1 MKRISVVVLSVLLAG
16 CASFGQGLVIS
27 GTTLKAVAD
36 QFVSVADV
44 YKQGCDVTKII
55 PKDQCQGFRTFGLRF
70 QQTYPLT
77 VASWEVARRAGDNA
91 AAGAAEKIINQLVED
106 LSALAV
112 QGINAFQ
119 GAK

>member
-1 MKRISVVVLSVLLAG
+1 MKRSITILTVLLLTG

-27 GTTLKAVAD
+27 GTTLRAVAD
-36 QFVSVADV
+36 QFAQVADV

-91 AAGAAEKIINQLVED
+91 AAGAAETIINQLAED

-112 QGINAFQ
+112 AGINAFQ
-119 GAK
+119 KGK